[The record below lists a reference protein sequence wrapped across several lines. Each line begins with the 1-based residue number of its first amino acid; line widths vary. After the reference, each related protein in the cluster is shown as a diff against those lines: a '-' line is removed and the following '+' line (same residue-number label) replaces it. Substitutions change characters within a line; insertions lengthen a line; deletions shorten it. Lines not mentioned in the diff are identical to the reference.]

1 MTPTR
6 ILSVLLA
13 LAPAVLTAQGGG
25 AAGAP
30 RKLTV
35 QDSTRLEGMSREA
48 LGLLSAGR
56 YDSAAVLF
64 ERLLLER
71 RAFDDSAGLGRTLN
85 SLGASHYQMGQ
96 FEAALE
102 AFLESLAYRQAL
114 GDRVGVARVIT
125 NIGKSY
131 HDWRQFDRAL
141 PVLEQAVAL
150 ADSTGHPYVR
160 AYALT
165 CLGEL
170 LTDLG
175 RLPEA
180 RALLERSFAI
190 YSVRPAGMTA
200 DDSTSAWALNT
211 PALARLSV
219 REGNP
224 RAALAP
230 LQELLEISRANGRTR
245 SVARAYLDLAMT
257 YRALGDRDRAI
268 ASAERSLAA
277 GRSIEQRATILLALD
292 ELADLTEEAGD
303 SRAALRHLR
312 AYQALRDT
320 VFDQAAAQRI
330 AAMEG
335 RAETRRL
342 QLERSQQ
349 DQLIARQRLVGVLG
363 AAVIILASIVV
374 VQLVRNNR
382 QGREREE
389 LLARTNAE
397 LAHANDELRTALTE
411 VRQLKG
417 LIPICA
423 NCKRIRDDEGFWE
436 AVETYIADRSDAMFS
451 HGICTHCGPELY
463 GDAWSEGRSAPDPGA
478 KR

>member
-1 MTPTR
+1 MKSTR
-6 ILSVLLA
+6 FLSILLA
-13 LAPAVLTAQGGG
+13 FAPVALSAQGGG
-25 AAGAP
+25 TAGAA
-30 RKLTV
+30 RSLTP
-35 QDSTRLEGMSREA
+35 QDSVRLEARSREA
-48 LGLLSAGR
+48 LAVLSAGR
-56 YDSAAVLF
+56 YDSAVVLF
-64 ERLLLER
+64 DRLLLER

-96 FEAALE
+96 YEAALE
-102 AFLESLAYRQAL
+102 AFLESLAYRRAT
-114 GDRVGVARVIT
+114 GDQVGIARVLT

-131 HDWRQFDRAL
+131 HDWRQLDRAL

-175 RLPEA
+175 RLSEA
-180 RALLERSFAI
+180 RVLLERSYDI
-190 YSVRPAGMTA
+190 YRVRSGGMSE

-219 REGNP
+219 REGRP
-224 RAALAP
+224 DAALAP
-230 LQELLEISRANGRTR
+230 LRELLEVSTANGRTR
-245 SVARAYLDLAMT
+245 SVARAHLDLAMT
-257 YRALGDRDRAI
+257 YRVLGDRSRAI
-268 ASAERSLAA
+268 SSAERALTVA
-277 GRSIEQRATILLALD
+277 RSIEQRAMILLAL
-292 ELADLTEEAGD
+292 EALADLKEAAGD
-303 SRAALRHLR
+303 SRAALAHLR

-330 AAMEG
+330 AAVEG
-335 RAETRRL
+335 RAETQRL
-342 QLERSQQ
+342 QLERSRQ
-349 DQLIARQRLVGVLG
+349 DQLIARQQLVGILGVAVL
-363 AAVIILASIVV
+363 ALASVLL
-374 VQLVRNNR
+374 VQLVRFNR

-397 LAHANDELRTALTE
+397 LAHANEELRTAISE

-417 LIPICA
+417 FIPICA
-423 NCKRIRDDEGFWE
+423 NCKRIRDDKGFWE

-451 HGICTHCGPELY
+451 HSICTHCGPELY
-463 GDAWSEGRSAPDPGA
+463 GDAWAEGRSAPDPGA
-478 KR
+478 TH